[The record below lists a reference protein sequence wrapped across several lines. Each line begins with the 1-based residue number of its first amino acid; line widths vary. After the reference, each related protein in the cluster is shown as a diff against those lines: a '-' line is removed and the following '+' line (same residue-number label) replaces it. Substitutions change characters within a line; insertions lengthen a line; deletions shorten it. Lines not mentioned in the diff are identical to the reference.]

1 MPPRKRL
8 LLSAYCEAVAKKV
21 ARGEAVPAPEL
32 ANALKEAQEHLASSL
47 HLRDTNEW
55 RMCLALLSA
64 ATETAAP
71 PPFTNKIAVPG
82 FRSPQLLVSL
92 SHDVPLS
99 AADLSRPPRAAPS
112 PRGRWSPGRL

>member
-64 ATETAAP
+64 ATETAPAMLTASAFGP
-71 PPFTNKIAVPG
+71 
-82 FRSPQLLVSL
+82 LVKRTASTEG
-92 SHDVPLS
+92 SQS
-99 AADLSRPPRAAPS
+99 F
-112 PRGRWSPGRL
+112 G